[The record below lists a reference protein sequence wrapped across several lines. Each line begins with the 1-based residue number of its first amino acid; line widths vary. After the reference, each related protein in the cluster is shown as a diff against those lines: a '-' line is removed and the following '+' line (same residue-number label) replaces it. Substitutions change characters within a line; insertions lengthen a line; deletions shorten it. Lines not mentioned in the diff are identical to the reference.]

1 MQNTPEN
8 SMAKRSIDDCVE
20 EFLQRIN
27 FLTRPGAF
35 YKYRK
40 KPALFSGIGLASDE
54 FYRMK
59 YFEEHAEP
67 IIREF
72 LINPILKSLLS
83 IHGIK
88 AHGTGRTRN
97 EMELMS
103 TERLEDNRI
112 CEFCIDTTRGKVG
125 YRYTGISDKDD
136 EFIFVL
142 QNRGIRQIE
151 IIRWSF
157 DHDESWRE
165 KSAALIPEELRH
177 LVSYVSPKDFFA
189 SHLTMDEYQYFE
201 KTVTGAIIQANAMID
216 FEVIPRLSGR
226 HLSEIKTRLL
236 AEFAQKE
243 EEALADRRDSE
254 ESTAALP
261 EEDENAI
268 DRIYYGGGLYRAL
281 LGTSDFAECFL
292 TAEYLFEILG
302 NGGHFDHT
310 VIACGYFKSV
320 EQLTRRLVQIALHE
334 IKPEGLW
341 IKTFK
346 TEGVDK
352 KDLKDEKTKSGI
364 TIQKIRFIEDYESRF
379 DKSQGTQL
387 HLLHDHKNGWRV
399 SDDAGWSIF
408 RYLNEYNKTHRN
420 EYFHGDNIDLK
431 TEQDPIEKIR
441 SIRARTL
448 EAFRLLLGGYILPG
462 GVSDQLSSLGWSEND
477 YHFGRLYEEVTNI
490 PRGQRFF
497 LFDYD
502 GAPTIKA
509 LRHFDQEPTR
519 YDESG
524 EIISSIKF
532 SEVND
537 FNRAECDEGSSASS
551 PDRTIALSKNNYP
564 KRVRLQ
570 LRDGTIKET
579 YRVSPESSM

>member
-1 MQNTPEN
+1 MKNTPEGRE
-8 SMAKRSIDDCVE
+8 AKYSIDTCVE
-20 EFLQRIN
+20 MFLQRIIS
-27 FLTRPGAF
+27 LTRPGSS
-35 YKYRK
+35 RDSHSEWS
-40 KPALFSGIGLASDE
+40 LFSDIGLASEE

-59 YFEEHAEP
+59 KLERRTETF
-67 IIREF
+67 IREL
-72 LINPILKSLLS
+72 LINPALKSLLS
-83 IHGIK
+83 IHGIQ
-88 AHGTGRTRN
+88 AHGTDRTRN
-97 EMELMS
+97 EMEFLS
-103 TERLEDNRI
+103 TESLEDNRF
-112 CEFCIDTTRGKVG
+112 CEFCIDTAQGRVG
-125 YRYTGISDKDD
+125 YRYTSPCYEGD
-136 EFIFVL
+136 EFVSL
-142 QNRGIRQIE
+142 LHGRGIQRIG
-151 IIRWSF
+151 IILWNF
-157 DHDESWRE
+157 EPDEDLRKKTAWGVPR
-165 KSAALIPEELRH
+165 ELRH
-177 LVSYVSPKDFFA
+177 LVSYISPKDFFKTY
-189 SHLTMDEYQYFE
+189 LTMDEYRYFE
-201 KTVTGAIIQANAMID
+201 EAVTKAIHQVNILMDVKA
-216 FEVIPRLSGR
+216 IPRLSGR
-226 HLSEIKTRLL
+226 HLSELKTRLL
-236 AEFAQKE
+236 AEFAQKG
-243 EEALADRRDSE
+243 EEALAGRRDYE
-254 ESTAALP
+254 ESTVILP

-268 DRIYYGGGLYRAL
+268 DRIYYGDGLYRAL

-320 EQLTRRLVQIALHE
+320 EQLTRRLVQITLHE
-334 IKPEGLW
+334 IKPEELW
-341 IKTFK
+341 IKAFN

-352 KDLKDEKTKSGI
+352 KDLKDEKTKNGM
-364 TIQKIRFIEDYESRF
+364 TIHKIRFIEDYESRF

-387 HLLHDHKNGWRV
+387 YLLHDHKNGWRV
-399 SDDAGWSIF
+399 SNDAGWSIF

-462 GVSDQLSSLGWSEND
+462 GISDQLDSLEWSENNCV
-477 YHFGRLYEEVTNI
+477 FRSLYEKIFSI

-532 SEVND
+532 TEVND
-537 FNRAECDEGSSASS
+537 FNETERNEGSSASS
-551 PDRTIALSKNNYP
+551 PDRTIALNKNNYP

-570 LRDGTIKET
+570 LRDGTTKEI

>member
-40 KPALFSGIGLASDE
+40 KPALFSEIGLASDE

-72 LINPILKSLLS
+72 LINPILRSLLS

-88 AHGTGRTRN
+88 THGTGRTRN

-142 QNRGIRQIE
+142 RNRGIRQIE
-151 IIRWSF
+151 IIRWNF

-216 FEVIPRLSGR
+216 FEVIPRLSAR
-226 HLSEIKTRLL
+226 HLSDLKTRLL
-236 AEFAQKE
+236 AEFAQKG
-243 EEALADRRDSE
+243 EEALAGRRGVALTSTALSE
-254 ESTAALP
+254 EDNRTINQIFYGAELYKALF
-261 EEDENAI
+261 
-268 DRIYYGGGLYRAL
+268 GK
-281 LGTSDFAECFL
+281 SDFAECFP
-292 TAEYLFEILG
+292 TAEYLFEILKDGG
-302 NGGHFDHT
+302 NFDHT
-310 VIACGYFKSV
+310 AIACGYFKSV
-320 EQLTRRLVQIALHE
+320 EQLTHRIIKITLDEIA
-334 IKPEGLW
+334 PTDLW
-341 IKTFK
+341 IQKK
-346 TEGVDK
+346 PKSRYVPPRDYRKEGNTASV
-352 KDLKDEKTKSGI
+352 
-364 TIQKIRFIEDYESRF
+364 RFVKEYEDCF
-379 DKSQGTQL
+379 NLSQGSQIHFL
-387 HLLHDHKNGWRV
+387 HGNQGGWRI
-399 SDDAGWSIF
+399 SEDANERIF
-408 RYLNEYNKTHRN
+408 KYLLRYNSKHRN
-420 EYFHGDNIDLK
+420 GYFHKENIDLT
-431 TEQDPIEKIR
+431 TEDQKPMEKIEE
-441 SIRARTL
+441 IRGNTL
-448 EAFRLLLGGYILPG
+448 DVFRLLLGGYVLPG
-462 GVSDQLSSLGWSEND
+462 DAANQMNLLGWSERTHQFSSLYSAVND
-477 YHFGRLYEEVTNI
+477 IPKSQRIFLLDYE
-490 PRGQRFF
+490 
-497 LFDYD
+497 
-502 GAPTIKA
+502 GAPTMKA
-509 LRHFDQEPTR
+509 LRHYDQEPTR
-519 YDESG
+519 YDEFG
-524 EIISSIKF
+524 EIESFIKF
-532 SEVND
+532 TEADDLDETEND
-537 FNRAECDEGSSASS
+537 ADNEKPLSA
-551 PDRTIALSKNNYP
+551 RTIVVSRDHYP
-564 KRVRLQ
+564 KLVRLQ
-570 LRDGTIKET
+570 LPNGEVREV
-579 YRVSPESSM
+579 YRSSCELSS